1 MCSLTHVLERLAGE
15 FLVSFCTAGVSAF
28 SEQAPP
34 CGTLTAKDLALPR
47 DTQAAASQ
55 DCPWRHSPCVGA
67 PLAAQAP
74 ALLWRRFSER
84 WASSKRC
91 WEGQGRGSAR
101 LVKPHSP
108 TRLPYVEA
116 GVCVEEHA
124 RRPGRLGTHR
134 RVDNIGPPSL
144 ALNEVMTY
152 FACCL
157 FFFFFLKKISSIYFQ
172 KGEGREKEREKNIS
186 VWLLLACPLLGT
198 WPATQACALT
208 GN

>member
-1 MCSLTHVLERLAGE
+1 MCSLTHVLERPAGE

-55 DCPWRHSPCVGA
+55 DRPWRHSPCVGA

-134 RVDNIGPPSL
+134 RADNIGPPSL

-157 FFFFFLKKISSIYFQ
+157 FFFFFKKRFHPFIFRKE
-172 KGEGREKEREKNIS
+172 KGERKKGRKTS
-186 VWLLLACPLLGT
+186 VCGCFLHAPFWGPGPQPRHVC
-198 WPATQACALT
+198 
-208 GN
+208 